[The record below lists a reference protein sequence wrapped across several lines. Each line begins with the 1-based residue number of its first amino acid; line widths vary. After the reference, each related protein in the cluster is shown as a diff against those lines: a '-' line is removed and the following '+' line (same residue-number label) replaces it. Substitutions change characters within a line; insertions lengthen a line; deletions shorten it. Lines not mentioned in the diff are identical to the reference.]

1 MAEQRRTARY
11 TARRRT
17 DAITTTLAVG
27 ATLFGLGWLALIL
40 GSLLWHGFS
49 GLSPAVFTQMTPPP
63 GASGGLLNPILGSLM
78 LTVLAVA
85 IGTPIGILAG
95 T

>member
-27 ATLFGLGWLALIL
+27 ATLL
-40 GSLLWHGFS
+40 GS
-49 GLSPAVFTQMTPPP
+49 
-63 GASGGLLNPILGSLM
+63 
-78 LTVLAVA
+78 
-85 IGTPIGILAG
+85 AG
-95 T
+95 WR

>member
-40 GSLLWHGFS
+40 GSLLWHGLS
-49 GLSPAVFTQMTPPP
+49 GRPAPAAGSSIPSS
-63 GASGGLLNPILGSLM
+63 GASCSPCLR
-78 LTVLAVA
+78 
-85 IGTPIGILAG
+85 
-95 T
+95 

>member
-40 GSLLWHGFS
+40 GRRS
-49 GLSPAVFTQMTPPP
+49 GT
-63 GASGGLLNPILGSLM
+63 ASAACRRRCSRR
-78 LTVLAVA
+78 
-85 IGTPIGILAG
+85 
-95 T
+95 